1 MSLGSGLERG
11 GEGEYTGS
19 LDFKSRTMEA
29 FKVEDI
35 DVMGGKEKV
44 DNVKQE
50 TSEIIILSVRE
61 GKVTNDPLREEN
73 TGKSETWGFVKC
85 ESGHLLG
92 SENKA
97 PNRREDLEKVEV
109 GFDSGAG
116 SRENG
121 VVVWVKEE
129 TKPDLKREVVQ
140 PRPVVTE
147 SSRGPGKETSDDLV
161 WCGELVWQE
170 SSSILPLVNS
180 CPCTVKGSREVVG
193 MLPTKLNMRL
203 ISMEA
208 VQTIQT
214 DLLRRSHRVE
224 LVPCLQGSAGQ
235 QLEVA
240 MASMAGIVNQGD
252 QLAILLLQS
261 KAKGVIFGFV
271 LQDRVDLSTL
281 GSAATAKKQEAA
293 RYSNFLIHISIL
305 AIFTSLILLSQEE
318 EHYPELC

>member
-1 MSLGSGLERG
+1 MNEKVKMW
-11 GEGEYTGS
+11 EYDAS
-19 LDFKSRTMEA
+19 LDFKTRAGET
-29 FKVEDI
+29 FKVEQ
-35 DVMGGKEKV
+35 VEAVKEEH
-44 DNVKQE
+44 N
-50 TSEIIILSVRE
+50 EIIVLSVR
-61 GKVTNDPLREEN
+61 GGHVSSDPLRVEKMREERE
-73 TGKSETWGFVKC
+73 SWGFVKS
-85 ESGHLLG
+85 ESGHKLE
-92 SENKA
+92 SENEA
-97 PNRREDLEKVEV
+97 PNRREEKMEV
-109 GFDSGAG
+109 GSDSGIE
-116 SRENG
+116 SRESG

-129 TKPDLKREVVQ
+129 MKPDLTKEVVQ
-140 PRPVVTE
+140 PRPVVTGDRRTE
-147 SSRGPGKETSDDLV
+147 SARDPEKETSDDLV

-203 ISMEA
+203 ISMDV
-208 VQTIQT
+208 VQSIQT

-224 LVPCLQGSAGQ
+224 LVPCHQGSAGQ

-281 GSAATAKKQEAA
+281 GSGATAKKNEAA
-293 RYSNFLIHISIL
+293 RYSDNLIHIPIL
-305 AIFTSLILLSQEE
+305 ALNASSDPGGRTLSRVV
-318 EHYPELC
+318 LKM

>member
-1 MSLGSGLERG
+1 MNEKVKMW
-11 GEGEYTGS
+11 EYDAS
-19 LDFKSRTMEA
+19 LDFKSRTGEA
-29 FKVEDI
+29 FKVEQ
-35 DVMGGKEKV
+35 VEA
-44 DNVKQE
+44 VKQE
-50 TSEIIILSVRE
+50 NGEIIVLSERGGQPGHVSS
-61 GKVTNDPLREEN
+61 DPLREECE
-73 TGKSETWGFVKC
+73 SWGFVKS

-92 SENKA
+92 SENEA
-97 PNRREDLEKVEV
+97 PNRRKDLEKMEISS
-109 GFDSGAG
+109 DSGAG

-129 TKPDLKREVVQ
+129 TEPDLKKEVVQ

-240 MASMAGIVNQGD
+240 LASMAGIVNQGD

-281 GSAATAKKQEAA
+281 GSGATAKKNEAA
-293 RYSNFLIHISIL
+293 RYSDNLIHIPIL
-305 AIFTSLILLSQEE
+305 ALNASSDPGGRTLSRVV
-318 EHYPELC
+318 LKM